1 MIHVAIDARLPDKG
15 QGGVQQVIRSLA
27 EGFRLNPNHE
37 IIRSWIVYKGTKWWN
52 GVFPPEDTL
61 IELTPPFGKASIM
74 FANRLPKTTS
84 RLFPLFSKLTT
95 QKPQLDLVLSSR
107 NIDLVHMPF
116 QDGFITEFPYIYHPH
131 DLQHEYFPEYF
142 TKSQLQH
149 RNSAWRSLAVN
160 ATLVMAATSLVR
172 EDLISKWHIESQ
184 KIKVVPIP
192 PPTRPVPENRN
203 GRYAHLDYF
212 LYPAVFWRHKN
223 HIALVE
229 AMRILILEHPN
240 VHLVFV
246 GTTGPEE
253 KRIREQVARYRL
265 GSNIHFGGHVPDSEY
280 GLILK
285 ESLCVVIPSLFEA
298 LSLTVADARYFGK
311 PVICSDLPF
320 FKFLQTDD
328 LSFCNPHDEKDIA
341 KKMEM
346 KLLNLK
352 DTDIRFDD
360 QLEVQHQEDLKNLS
374 FQFSDLYVSLIA
386 NR

>member
-27 EGFRLNPNHE
+27 EGFRLNPNNE
-37 IIRSWIVYKGTKWWN
+37 VMRSWIVYKGTQWWK

-61 IELTPPFGKASIM
+61 IELSPPFGKASVMI
-74 FANRLPKTTS
+74 ANRLPKTTS
-84 RLFPLFSKLTT
+84 RLFPLLSKLTT
-95 QKPQLDLVLSSR
+95 QKPQFDLILSSH

-116 QDGFITEFPYIYHPH
+116 QDGFVTEFPYVYHPH

-149 RNSAWRSLAVN
+149 RNSTWRSLAIN

-172 EDLISKWHIESQ
+172 EDLISKWHIKSQ

-192 PPTRPVPENRN
+192 PPTRPVPPNRN
-203 GRYAHLDYF
+203 GSYSHLDYF

-229 AMRILILEHPN
+229 AMRILVIKHPN
-240 VHLVFV
+240 VHLVFT
-246 GTTGPEE
+246 GSTGPEE
-253 KRIREQVARYRL
+253 KRIRKQVARYCL
-265 GSNIHFGGHVPDSEY
+265 DSNIHFGGHVPDSEY

-285 ESLCVVIPSLFEA
+285 ESMGVVIPSLFEA
-298 LSLTVADARYFGK
+298 LSLTVADAQYFGK

-320 FKFLQTDD
+320 FKNQPTDD
-328 LSFCNPHDEKDIA
+328 LHFCNPHDEIDIA
-341 KKMEM
+341 KKMEAELIKVKNM
-346 KLLNLK
+346 
-352 DTDIRFDD
+352 DIQFDN
-360 QLEVQHQEDLKNLS
+360 QLEIQHQEDLKNLS
-374 FQFSDLYVSLIA
+374 AQFGEIYLNLIA
-386 NR
+386 NQ

>member
-27 EGFRLNPNHE
+27 EGFRLNPNSE
-37 IIRSWIVYKGTKWWN
+37 IMRSWIVYKGTQWWK

-74 FANRLPKTTS
+74 IANRLPKTTS
-84 RLFPLFSKLTT
+84 RLFPLLSKLIT
-95 QKPQLDLVLSSR
+95 QKPQFDLILSSH

-116 QDGFITEFPYIYHPH
+116 QDGFVTEFPYIYHPH

-149 RNSAWRSLAVN
+149 RNSAWRSLAIN

-192 PPTRPVPENRN
+192 PPTRPVPTNRN

-229 AMRILILEHPN
+229 AMRILMLEHPN

-246 GTTGPEE
+246 GSTGPEE
-253 KRIREQVARYRL
+253 KRIRKQVARYRL
-265 GSNIHFGGHVPDSEY
+265 GSNIHFGGHIPDSEY

-298 LSLTVADARYFGK
+298 LSLTVADAKYFGI

-320 FKFLQTDD
+320 FNFQPSDD
-328 LSFCNPHDEKDIA
+328 MFFFNPHDENDIA
-341 KKMEM
+341 KKMKTEVTRIRV
-346 KLLNLK
+346 
-352 DTDIRFDD
+352 TDLRFDN
-360 QLEVQHQEDLKNLS
+360 QREVQHQEDLKNLS
-374 FQFSDLYVSLIA
+374 FQFSELYLNLTA
-386 NR
+386 NQ